1 MSDPNFDDTL
11 NQALADPK
19 GKVAQTLVKKVLPLL
34 NFAGRKSAYGA
45 VERSVAI
52 TKISEMS
59 RRFFA
64 ASVFLTIA
72 LDDINNPAAFVLTF
86 CSVNQAALINDGF
99 RDVNALIDQA
109 TVTIGSGTV
118 RCDRTARAKAAMDN
132 PVAYVTEYKKCLIDI
147 LSILLGRPASS
158 FVSKDDGDTVCRT
171 QYFEDCCKGILG
183 HMIAWYLVNKDHSK
197 GTLHSHLIGG
207 GGLPPR
213 VLQMAGG
220 IQNLCDAVS
229 KTLDSQYVARLEPQR
244 LVTEIFH
251 RRFQKYSFR
260 ISSGPSK
267 PPVLLSSLQRH
278 ENFLRNTRHDATAQ
292 QSAMPVHFAEFSG
305 DMNTIM

>member
-1 MSDPNFDDTL
+1 
-11 NQALADPK
+11 
-19 GKVAQTLVKKVLPLL
+19 
-34 NFAGRKSAYGA
+34 
-45 VERSVAI
+45 
-52 TKISEMS
+52 
-59 RRFFA
+59 
-64 ASVFLTIA
+64 
-72 LDDINNPAAFVLTF
+72 
-86 CSVNQAALINDGF
+86 
-99 RDVNALIDQA
+99 
-109 TVTIGSGTV
+109 
-118 RCDRTARAKAAMDN
+118 MDN
-132 PVAYVTEYKKCLIDI
+132 PVAYITEYKKCLIDI

-158 FVSKDDGDTVCRT
+158 FVSKDDGDTVRRT

-183 HMIAWYLVNKDHSK
+183 HMIAWYLVNEDHSK
-197 GTLHSHLIGG
+197 GTLHSHLIGW

-229 KTLDSQYVARLEPQR
+229 KMLDSQYVARLEPQR
-244 LVTEIFH
+244 LVTKIFH
-251 RRFQKYSFR
+251 RTFQKYSFR

-305 DMNTIM
+305 DMNTITEDQRARQQFHEHMFTCQKGVNGFTGCRLCKPSNLCKMTRPVLLTADNIVDPETNKVSLGPVVATESIPLLPIIPTSDIRRRTLFNPLQKPDSRLVVWELKRPNISDIIAEYANLDNVMDAIVNADS